1 MPTTPIMRL
10 RSLALLAPAAL
21 LLIAAAPAS
30 ARWGDAGHRIIGEA
44 AARALPAE
52 MPAFF
57 RDAEPDLTWLNPE
70 PDRWRDQGEAALD
83 PALATGLG
91 WDHFVDFEG
100 VPADAFKVKDRYE
113 FLAALRAVNKDQTV
127 GFLPFR
133 ITELTQRIRVDFRL
147 WRAATDA
154 AVKRRLE
161 ARIVNDAGI
170 LGHYVG
176 DGANPHHTTI
186 HHNGWVGENP
196 DGYATDRRTHY
207 RFEGAFVQ
215 SHLTLADVQPLVGTA
230 ATSVPNIRD
239 ATMAYLR
246 QSHALL
252 RPLYDLDKIERFDSG
267 TVATTHQQFV
277 ARRLAAGAVMLRD
290 LWWTAW
296 VTSGQ
301 PTPQRAPRE

>member
-1 MPTTPIMRL
+1 MSRV
-10 RSLALLAPAAL
+10 RAAVLLAPAMAL
-21 LLIAAAPAS
+21 LAAAAPTAS
-30 ARWGDAGHRIIGEA
+30 RWGESGHRIIGEV

-57 RDAEPDLTWLNPE
+57 RNAAPDLAWLNPE

-83 PALATGLG
+83 NALASGSG

-100 VPADAFKVKDRYE
+100 VPDDAFKAKDRYD
-113 FLAALRAVNKDQTV
+113 FLTALRAVNKDQAV

-133 ITELTQRIRVDFRL
+133 ITELTQTMRVDFRL
-147 WRAATDA
+147 WRAETNE

-161 ARIVNDAGI
+161 ARILNDAGI

-196 DGYATDRRTHY
+196 DGYATDRRTHF
-207 RFEGAFVQ
+207 RFESVYVQ
-215 SHLTLADVQPLVGTA
+215 SHVTLDDVLPLVSAPATA
-230 ATSVPNIRD
+230 VPNVR
-239 ATMAYLR
+239 ASTMAFLR

-252 RPLYDLDKIERFDSG
+252 RPLYELDKAERFDSA
-267 TVATTHQQFV
+267 TVAATHKQFV
-277 ARRLAAGAVMLRD
+277 TARLAAGATMLRD
-290 LWWTAW
+290 LWWSVW

-301 PTPQRAPRE
+301 PLPPRAPRE